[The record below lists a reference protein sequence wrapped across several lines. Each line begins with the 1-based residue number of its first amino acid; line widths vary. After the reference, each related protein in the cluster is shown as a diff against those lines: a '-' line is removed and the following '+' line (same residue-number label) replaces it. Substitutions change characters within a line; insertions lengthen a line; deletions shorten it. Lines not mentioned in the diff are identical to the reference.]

1 MFYAK
6 RRLDR
11 LEQEIEYRRRDIS
24 ALQKSYWELLEAHDR
39 LLKHLGLK
47 EVERPK
53 SVVLITVP
61 KSRMDEQLDDALA
74 AKGG

>member
-1 MFYAK
+1 MFVTK
-6 RRLDR
+6 KR
-11 LEQEIEYRRRDIS
+11 LEQEVEYRRRDIRD
-24 ALQKSYWELLEAHDR
+24 LEQKYWDLLKAHYR

-61 KSRMDEQLDDALA
+61 KSQMEDGN
-74 AKGG
+74 KWPG